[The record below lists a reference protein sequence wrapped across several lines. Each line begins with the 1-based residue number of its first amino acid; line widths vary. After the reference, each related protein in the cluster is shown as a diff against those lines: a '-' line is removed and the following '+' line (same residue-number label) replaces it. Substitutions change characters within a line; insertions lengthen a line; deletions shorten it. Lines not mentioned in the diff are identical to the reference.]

1 MVLFGTS
8 LYGCGSLCV
17 LSGDDSGLPEPGR
30 PDTPRTHI
38 ASTKA
43 WSWLKG
49 LRQAVVDRDKGGE
62 LASLAGDTLQE
73 AIEAARRGIR
83 RVRRTPHLPGVLRG
97 ELVLGWEPTWHLSE
111 LRCPPS
117 VQAKPGQGDGPSG
130 PPLPHLDVSAPR
142 PPSSSHS
149 SIGSSDT
156 PQQRSCGKPAAWRVR
171 SSTATSSNAD
181 ATLPARPATL
191 VWGCT
196 ASSQSSFVHV
206 LGCDGPPAT

>member
-83 RVRRTPHLPGVLRG
+83 RVRRTPHLPVASFAENWSWAGNPHGICPSCAVHQAFRPSRARAMDPLDHRS
-97 ELVLGWEPTWHLSE
+97 PTWTCQLQGLL
-111 LRCPPS
+111 LR
-117 VQAKPGQGDGPSG
+117 
-130 PPLPHLDVSAPR
+130 
-142 PPSSSHS
+142 
-149 SIGSSDT
+149 
-156 PQQRSCGKPAAWRVR
+156 
-171 SSTATSSNAD
+171 
-181 ATLPARPATL
+181 ATLP
-191 VWGCT
+191 
-196 ASSQSSFVHV
+196 
-206 LGCDGPPAT
+206 